1 MISYIATTYG
11 DEVESQTESLNTDIE
26 DIDTEI
32 IYFIDVADM
41 HASSSVAVD
50 IEKDDR
56 MLEPPVANVHAS
68 SSVADVADRNVADEP
83 AIIPRGS
90 TSCWTAPCAMQS
102 TMINNEKHSSQKK
115 C

>member
-1 MISYIATTYG
+1 MISYIATWGPYG
-11 DEVESQTESLNTDIE
+11 DGVESPTESLNTDIE
-26 DIDTEI
+26 DVDTDDRI
-32 IYFIDVADM
+32 SYVADDIETDDRILEPPVANV

-90 TSCWTAPCAMQS
+90 TSC
-102 TMINNEKHSSQKK
+102 
-115 C
+115 